1 MVKPLLLLADVG
13 RLVVDGLLACMDGTG
28 GLADA
33 ELTCV
38 VRPAG

>member
-1 MVKPLLLLADVG
+1 VVKPLLLLADVG
-13 RLVVDGLLACMDGTG
+13 RLVVDGLLACFDGT